1 MEQQKTFTVDEI
13 IEVINRFIIKN
24 NNSPNYEEFKS
35 YANEFLLCIIAEFEK
50 EVE

>member
-1 MEQQKTFTVDEI
+1 MNEREALEKI
-13 IEVINRFIIKN
+13 REVINRFIIKN

-50 EVE
+50 AVG